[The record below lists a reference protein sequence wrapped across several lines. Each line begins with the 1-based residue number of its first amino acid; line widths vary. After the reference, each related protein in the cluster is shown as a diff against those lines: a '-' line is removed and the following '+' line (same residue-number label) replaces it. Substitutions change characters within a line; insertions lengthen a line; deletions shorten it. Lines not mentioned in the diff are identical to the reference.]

1 MQRCHWSS
9 LHTNL
14 DLRGQTIFWGIFAVY
29 WFEQLTWFGGFLT
42 APEKDELDQLTIAY
56 GNNFFCHHRWTRRGL
71 GNCRQEERIL
81 ERESCLCF
89 PWDSHHPA
97 TSCHP
102 PGSNQCENLTLDTY
116 FMHMRWEKCTDTC
129 DTLYCDYNQKCQN
142 QDFGKIVL
150 YYMPKDRNEVNIGKK
165 TCLKAIS
172 WAASSGSLCS
182 PMTVICFN
190 FLIWLDNELLLRWSP
205 YPYQVCLIIA

>member
-9 LHTNL
+9 LHKNL

-129 DTLYCDYNQKCQN
+129 DTLYCDFNQKCQN

-165 TCLKAIS
+165 KPAWKPFPGPLPLVHSALPWQWYALIS
-172 WAASSGSLCS
+172 WSDLIMNSCSDGHPIHIRYVSS
-182 PMTVICFN
+182 
-190 FLIWLDNELLLRWSP
+190 
-205 YPYQVCLIIA
+205 